1 LNTSFRLAKNI
12 AKQKVILLAFQAW
25 TELMIQSEALN
36 VTSSRL
42 TSSHG
47 PVETLVALRVEILH
61 LGESLLQLVLCLN
74 QSLGAF
80 LTLSA
85 LKQ

>member
-1 LNTSFRLAKNI
+1 MDRINDPIRSCERD
-12 AKQKVILLAFQAW
+12 QQ
-25 TELMIQSEALN
+25 
-36 VTSSRL
+36 
-42 TSSHG
+42 SHG

-74 QSLGAF
+74 QSLSAF

-85 LKQ
+85 LKQWV